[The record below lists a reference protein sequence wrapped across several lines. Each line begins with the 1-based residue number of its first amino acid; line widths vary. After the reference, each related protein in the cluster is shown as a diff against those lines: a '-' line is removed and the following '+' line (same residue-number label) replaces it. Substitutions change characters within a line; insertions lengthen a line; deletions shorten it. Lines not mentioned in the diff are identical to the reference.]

1 MESFVN
7 KETNRREFVKTAGL
21 AGAGILFASTTS
33 TLLTGCASITYVS
46 QATRIP
52 KDAYTIVNN
61 YVDVELAKVPDLSS
75 VGGSAT
81 IEDSDLDNYLL
92 IVRASQDD
100 YVIVSSE
107 CTHRGKALGYDHE
120 NSRFQCSSLGSS
132 KFKLD
137 GTIIEG
143 PTEKPLKVYNS
154 FISQGL
160 LIIEVR

>member
-46 QATRIP
+46 QATRIS
-52 KDAYTIVNN
+52 KDAYLIVDN
-61 YVDVELAKVPDLSS
+61 YVDVKLAQVSDLAS

-81 IEDSDLDNYLL
+81 IEDPELENYLL
-92 IVRASQDD
+92 IARTSQNE
-100 YVIVSSE
+100 YVVVSSE

-120 NSRFQCSSLGSS
+120 NNRFQCSSLGSS
-132 KFKLD
+132 KFRLD
-137 GTIIEG
+137 GTVIEG
-143 PTEKPLKVYNS
+143 PAEKPLKVYNS
-154 FISQGL
+154 FIAQDL
-160 LIIEVR
+160 LMIEIR